1 MKTLNALLVA
11 LCQAPHMNI
20 KSWLPHPMLED
31 SNASNTWAPHWDFTR
46 KKEGVF
52 HAPYVA
58 LHVNLGINHTS
69 IVVRLA
75 CHPWSTKC
83 TPPRNYTH
91 PPTSTHWPHFFAS
104 KCQGGIFSYSMWN
117 TLLCLWYLVSFTI
130 QPSLYHFMF
139 I

>member
-1 MKTLNALLVA
+1 MQILNALLVA

-31 SNASNTWAPHWDFTR
+31 SGASNTWVPRWDFTR

-58 LHVNLGINHTS
+58 PLVNLGINHVS

-75 CHPWSTKC
+75 CHPWSAKHS
-83 TPPRNYTH
+83 PPKNYTH
-91 PPTSTHWPHFFAS
+91 PKTIPAYARPMAS
-104 KCQGGIFSYSMWN
+104 F
-117 TLLCLWYLVSFTI
+117 LC
-130 QPSLYHFMF
+130 
-139 I
+139 